1 MSKITLF
8 GATYSVYVRT
18 VRLVLAE
25 KGLAYELREV
35 DVFAADGP
43 PKEYLQRQ
51 PFGRIPALEH
61 AGFRQSGQRT
71 GRKRNA

>member
-8 GATYSVYVRT
+8 GAAYSVYVRT
-18 VRLVLAE
+18 ARLVLAE
-25 KGLAYELREV
+25 KSLTYEFREV

-43 PKEYLQRQ
+43 PKEYLERQ

-61 AGFRQSGQRT
+61 AGFRLYET
-71 GRKRNA
+71 GAIIR